1 MKQFHLSRE
10 KSRTQSK
17 LSSPQ
22 ATRDMF
28 FFFFP
33 RLFLERPKTK
43 VRHSYPSMDAVLV
56 SFRTAK
62 TRTTKVVET
71 LLVSFQNAKGPSC
84 PQGWLGSTMLQL
96 PIGGTVNL
104 NFLSAC
110 LKSPLA
116 AVPAG
121 GSASPAGS
129 GVPGLLTN
137 SLGVRAIRLL
147 GFMASSHPLLSNGLQ
162 STSYGTA
169 LFG

>member
-1 MKQFHLSRE
+1 MKQFHPSRE

-22 ATRDMF
+22 VF

-33 RLFLERPKTK
+33 FSFRNAKNKRPTPN
-43 VRHSYPSMDAVLV
+43 PSMDAVLF

-71 LLVSFQNAKGPSC
+71 PLVSFQNAKGPSC

-104 NFLSAC
+104 NFLWAS
-110 LKSPLA
+110 LKSPLPA
-116 AVPAG
+116 EPAG
-121 GSASPAGS
+121 GSASPASS
-129 GVPGLLTN
+129 GVLGLLTN

-147 GFMASSHPLLSNGLQ
+147 GFTASSHPLLSNGLQ